1 MPSTTLW
8 PKDEQTAGKHL
19 VLKSYLDGWFPI
31 LGRRNGRL
39 VFIDGFAGPGEY
51 ESGEL
56 GSPLIALDCVKQHKQ
71 KGRLRGVEVVLLFI
85 EADEARASHL
95 THRLEKE
102 TLPKDVSFL
111 VLRERFDDH
120 MENLLNYMEEQKR
133 ALAPAFVMIDPFG
146 IKGSRMHLIDRTLQN
161 DKSECM
167 ISFMY
172 EPIRR
177 FHQQREF
184 GEPLDDLFGTTDWR
198 NCLDIVEVEEKKRFL
213 HDLFKAQLKKHGAEQ
228 VVFFELLRGNRH
240 VNTIFFASGSLK
252 GCDLMKQA
260 IWKADRS
267 GGYRVKAHAGAQ
279 GLLLEPTT
287 DPLAAQ
293 LQGRFGNELVPVEDV
308 EAFVMSDETRF
319 HTGQL
324 RRDTLQPLERRG
336 RIAVFR
342 PPAVRGGFA
351 SGKGIRIRFL

>member
-1 MPSTTLW
+1 M
-8 PKDEQTAGKHL
+8 
-19 VLKSYLDGWFPI
+19 LKSYLDGWFPI
-31 LGRRNGRL
+31 LGSRNRRL

-51 ESGEL
+51 ASGEL

-71 KGRLRGVEVVLLFI
+71 SGRLRGVEVVLLFI

-95 THRLEKE
+95 ARRLKGE
-102 TLPKDVSFL
+102 TLPADVTFH
-111 VLRERFDDH
+111 VLRERFNDH
-120 MENLLNYMEEQKR
+120 MENLFNYIDEQKR

-177 FHQQREF
+177 FHQQQEF
-184 GEPLDDLFGTTDWR
+184 GEPLDELFGTTDWR
-198 NCLDIVEVEEKKRFL
+198 KCLDIVEDDKKKQFL
-213 HDLFKAQLKKHGAEQ
+213 HDLFKAQLKEHGAEQ
-228 VVFFELLRGNRH
+228 VVFFELWRGNRH
-240 VNTIFFASGSLK
+240 INTIFFASGSLK
-252 GCDLMKQA
+252 GCNLMKQA

-267 GGYRVKAHAGAQ
+267 GGYRVKAYAGNQ

-287 DPLAAQ
+287 DPLVSE
-293 LQGRFGNELVPVEDV
+293 LQARFGHELVPVEDI

-319 HTGQL
+319 HIGQL
-324 RRDTLQPLERRG
+324 RRDTLQPLEKQG
-336 RIAVFR
+336 RITVDR
-342 PPAVRGGFA
+342 PLGQQRGFA
-351 SGKGIRIRFL
+351 SDKGIKVRFL